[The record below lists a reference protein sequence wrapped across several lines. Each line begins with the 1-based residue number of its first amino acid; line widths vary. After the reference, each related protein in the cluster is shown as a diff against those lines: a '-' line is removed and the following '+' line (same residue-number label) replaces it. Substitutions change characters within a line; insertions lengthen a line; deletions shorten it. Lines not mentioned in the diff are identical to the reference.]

1 MHKTT
6 RQQTKRT
13 SRTIRGVVQLL
24 FARLEPGIKEDP
36 CLACLKPPGEL
47 EKDSWLP
54 ELDFI
59 GFGNDTFIG
68 LGEDDFMLLDGRK
81 DFFMRSPCESDLMER
96 E

>member
-6 RQQTKRT
+6 KQQTKST
-13 SRTIRGVVQLL
+13 SRTIRGVVRL
-24 FARLEPGIKEDP
+24 FFGRFSPGIKESP
-36 CLACLKPPGEL
+36 CLACLKPLGAL

-59 GFGNDTFIG
+59 GFGNDTFNG

-81 DFFMRSPCESDLMER
+81 DFFMRSPRESVLIGR